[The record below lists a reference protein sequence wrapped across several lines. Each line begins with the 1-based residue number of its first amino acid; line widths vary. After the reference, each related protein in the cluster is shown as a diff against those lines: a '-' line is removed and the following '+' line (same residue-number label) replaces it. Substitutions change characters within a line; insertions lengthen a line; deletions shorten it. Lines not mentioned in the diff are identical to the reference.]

1 MSLLIQTICLIDT
14 FVVSYINQSEY
25 PGTMNRDKRFVVE
38 LQEDVASGELLLPI
52 PERILS
58 DMGWYEGTVLEID
71 VEGDELIIRE
81 ADQ

>member
-1 MSLLIQTICLIDT
+1 
-14 FVVSYINQSEY
+14 
-25 PGTMNRDKRFVVE
+25 MNRDKRFVVE